1 MRSKSDDTDI
11 RVLKTGSCPSLS
23 GKSKLGYEIGCN
35 PAADIYLRIAKNS
48 GKGYY
53 SGDWVAWS
61 QLHQVLGKPRG
72 KPITF
77 NTLSPI
83 FQGKS
88 INTAGFLLAVLKHE
102 GLVQPSEE
110 HRRCYERLDPAPFLA
125 EILALTE
132 AKPSAG
138 PFPAKAVKPAK
149 RVAARPAE
157 Q

>member
-1 MRSKSDDTDI
+1 MRSKSNDTDI

-53 SGDWVAWS
+53 SGDWVAWG

-77 NTLSPI
+77 STLGPI

-125 EILALTE
+125 EILALTG
-132 AKPSAG
+132 AKQVA
-138 PFPAKAVKPAK
+138 AKAVKPVK
-149 RVAARPAE
+149 KVAARPAK

>member
-1 MRSKSDDTDI
+1 MRSKTDDADI
-11 RVLKTGSCPSLS
+11 RVLKSGSCPSLS

-35 PAADIYLRIAKNS
+35 PAAEIYLRIAKNS

-53 SGDWVAWS
+53 SGAWVAWA
-61 QLHQVLGKPRG
+61 QLHHVLGKPGG

-77 NTLSPI
+77 NTLGPV

-110 HRRCYERLDPAPFLA
+110 HRRCYERLDPATFLA
-125 EILALTE
+125 EIGALTGV
-132 AKPSAG
+132 KT
-138 PFPAKAVKPAK
+138 AKAVAK
-149 RVAARPAE
+149 KVVALRPTKR
-157 Q
+157 

>member
-1 MRSKSDDTDI
+1 VRSKTDDADI
-11 RVLKTGSCPSLS
+11 RVLKAGSCPSLS

-35 PAADIYLRIAKNS
+35 PAAEIYLRIAKNS

-53 SGDWVAWS
+53 SGAWVAWDK
-61 QLHQVLGKPRG
+61 LHQVLGKPGG

-77 NTLSPI
+77 NTLGPI

-102 GLVQPSEE
+102 GLVQPSEAY
-110 HRRCYERLDPAPFLA
+110 RRCYERLDPATFLG
-125 EILALTE
+125 EIQALTGVKPAA
-132 AKPSAG
+132 AKAAKT
-138 PFPAKAVKPAK
+138 AKAVAK
-149 RVAARPAE
+149 KIAPRVK